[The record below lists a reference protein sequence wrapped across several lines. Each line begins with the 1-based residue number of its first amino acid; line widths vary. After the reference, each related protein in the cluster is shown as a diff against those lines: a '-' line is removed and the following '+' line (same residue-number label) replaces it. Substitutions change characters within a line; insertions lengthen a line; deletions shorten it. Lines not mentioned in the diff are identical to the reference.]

1 MFMEASISQFRR
13 DLFNLV
19 ELAFSGEPVYVT
31 HKGKRFRIVPDVKPG
46 ERLSKLTPLQIIN
59 PQFGELEDAVLKE
72 EMAQAW
78 ENDWADL

>member
-1 MFMEASISQFRR
+1 METSISRFRR

-19 ELAFSGEPVYVT
+19 ELALSGEPIYVT

-59 PQFGELEDAVLKE
+59 PQFGELEDAVMKE